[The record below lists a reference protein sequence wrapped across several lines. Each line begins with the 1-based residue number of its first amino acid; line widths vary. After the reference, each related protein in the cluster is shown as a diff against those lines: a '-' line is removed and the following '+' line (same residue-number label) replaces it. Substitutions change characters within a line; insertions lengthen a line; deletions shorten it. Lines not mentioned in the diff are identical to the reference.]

1 MNLRYK
7 SAWIHYR
14 VGGHETKCRFPALE
28 SLVLH
33 FRNGGFHHTG
43 IDGFHDRTGGV
54 KPSGILNPL
63 NPIRRAIKSEW
74 RSHSES
80 NICLFH
86 RQKTTF
92 EMVSDPYLIL
102 RFAKIKRVK
111 RLIVFI
117 LF

>member
-54 KPSGILNPL
+54 KPSGILNIG
-63 NPIRRAIKSEW
+63 IRVVYKVEYTDTVMKIIVISARADEQVYKEANK
-74 RSHSES
+74 R
-80 NICLFH
+80 
-86 RQKTTF
+86 KTRH
-92 EMVSDPYLIL
+92 DL
-102 RFAKIKRVK
+102 
-111 RLIVFI
+111 
-117 LF
+117 

>member
-43 IDGFHDRTGGV
+43 IDGFHDRTGDV
-54 KPSGILNPL
+54 KPSGILSL
-63 NPIRRAIKSEW
+63 EKRRIENKKVIADALS
-74 RSHSES
+74 
-80 NICLFH
+80 
-86 RQKTTF
+86 F
-92 EMVSDPYLIL
+92 ENYGKEA
-102 RFAKIKRVK
+102 F
-111 RLIVFI
+111 
-117 LF
+117 